1 MLSVQNIFA
10 SKTVVEL
17 SHLIKYIDTKV
28 LIRVWFILP
37 ASILSGFLDFAAVAV
52 IGRLT
57 GSLVGSDLGN
67 LLPGI
72 KVFGASVYEQSLWLI
87 AIFIVVNWLQSIV
100 RLTLRLLQENLAG
113 ELWLDLSGRIYTQ
126 ILAQPYENH
135 LSGSITSLASD
146 LLSNLEALL
155 RDILTPSLRAIS
167 CVISIFMLVAG
178 ILYVGGSSSFVLI
191 VSMLMMYVVLSYSIT
206 PILRVSSKLKIIA
219 RERYTKSFFE
229 SLKSIADLKLGLNEK
244 YFINRYIDATQTYK
258 KSVVN
263 AVVFPEIPRLF
274 IEPLGITAIFLVGVL
289 PQVLSGQQEKIIE
302 ILPFLSILSVGAL
315 RLAKPLQDL
324 FASISIL
331 RGGLPEI
338 KNIISLINKTNS
350 FKPLHVGKDS
360 ICAEGI
366 FPLRSIGLVDV
377 QYTYPGASKPVL
389 SGINIDIPIG
399 SRVAFVGPSGSG
411 KTTAA
416 NILLSLLSPQRG
428 SLVLDGIPLIDSEI
442 STWYKC
448 CAKVPQSIQLLSDS
462 IVANVAFGEIAQEI
476 DEDKVWDALSAAQ
489 LNEIVSDLPYGI
501 YSPIGDNGIGL
512 SGGQRQ
518 RLALARAFY
527 RQAKFLILDEATS
540 ALDNQTESEVI
551 QSLEIIGRRCTTLV
565 IAHRLST
572 IIKCDRIYEF
582 SDGEIIAS
590 GNFDQLRESSSS
602 FRSMIELQ
610 SFDV

>member
-1 MLSVQNIFA
+1 MQNLFA
-10 SKTVVEL
+10 SKTVVGL
-17 SHLIKYIDTKV
+17 SQLIKYIDSKV
-28 LIRVWFILP
+28 LLRLWFLLP
-37 ASILSGFLDFAAVAV
+37 VSILLGLLDFAAVAV

-57 GSLVGSDLGN
+57 GSLIGTDLGN

-87 AIFIVVNWLQSIV
+87 AIFITVNWLQSVV
-100 RLTLRLLQENLAG
+100 RLILRLMQENLAG
-113 ELWLDLSGRIYTQ
+113 ELWLDLAGSIFRQ
-126 ILAQPYENH
+126 ILLQPYEGH
-135 LSGSITSLASD
+135 LSGSVTSLASD

-155 RDILTPSLRAIS
+155 RDLLTPSLRAVS
-167 CVISIFMLVAG
+167 CLINIIMLVAG
-178 ILYVGGSSSFVLI
+178 ILYAGGSSSFVLI
-191 VSMLMMYVVLSYSIT
+191 VSMFLMYVALSYLIT
-206 PILRVSSKLKIIA
+206 PTLRVASKLKIIT
-219 RERYTKSFFE
+219 RDRYTKSFFE
-229 SLKSIADLKLGLNEK
+229 SLKSIDDLKLGLKEE
-244 YFINRYIDATQTYK
+244 YFINRYVDATRVYK

-263 AVVFPEIPRLF
+263 SIVFPEIPRLF
-274 IEPLGITAIFLVGVL
+274 IEPLGITAIFLVGVF
-289 PQVLSGQQEKIIE
+289 PQVLAGQQEKIVE
-302 ILPFLSILSVGAL
+302 VLPLLSILSVGFL

-338 KNIISLINKTNS
+338 KNIVSLIVKTNS
-350 FKPLHVGKDS
+350 FNNLDIQKAT

-366 FPLRSIGLVDV
+366 FPLRSISLTGVS
-377 QYTYPGASKPVL
+377 YMYPGSNKPVL
-389 SGINIDIPIG
+389 KGINIDIPVG

-416 NILLSLLSPQRG
+416 NVFLSLLHPQEG
-428 SLVLDGIPLIDSEI
+428 ALVLDGITLLDSEI
-442 STWYKC
+442 PSWHKC

-462 IVANVAFGEIAQEI
+462 IIANVAFGEEVQEI
-476 DEDKVWDALSAAQ
+476 DEDKVWEALRAAQ
-489 LNEIVSDLPYGI
+489 LDEIVSEMPYGI

-518 RLALARAFY
+518 RLALARSFY
-527 RQAKFLILDEATS
+527 RQAKFLVLDEATS

-582 SDGEIIAS
+582 FDGQIIAS
-590 GNFDQLRESSSS
+590 GNFDQLRELSPS
-602 FRSMIELQ
+602 FRNMIELQ
-610 SFDV
+610 SFND

>member
-1 MLSVQNIFA
+1 MQNLFA
-10 SKTVVEL
+10 SKTVVGL
-17 SHLIKYIDTKV
+17 SQLIKYIDSKV
-28 LIRVWFILP
+28 LFRLWFLLP
-37 ASILSGFLDFAAVAV
+37 VSILLGFLDFAAVAV

-87 AIFIVVNWLQSIV
+87 AIFIVVNWLQSVVRLIV
-100 RLTLRLLQENLAG
+100 RLMQENLAG
-113 ELWLDLSGRIYTQ
+113 ELWLHLAGRIFRQ
-126 ILAQPYENH
+126 ILLQPYERH
-135 LSGSITSLASD
+135 LSGSVTSLASD

-155 RDILTPSLRAIS
+155 RDILTPSLRAMS
-167 CVISIFMLVAG
+167 CLINIIMLVAG
-178 ILYVGGSSSFVLI
+178 ILYAGGGSSFVLI
-191 VSMLMMYVVLSYSIT
+191 VSMLLMYVALSYSIT
-206 PILRVSSKLKIIA
+206 PTLRVASKLKVIT
-219 RERYTKSFFE
+219 RDKYTKNFFE
-229 SLKSIADLKLGLNEK
+229 SLKSIDDLKLGLKEQ
-244 YFINRYIDATQTYK
+244 YFINRYADATQIYK

-263 AVVFPEIPRLF
+263 SMVFPEIPRLF
-274 IEPLGITAIFLVGVL
+274 IEPLGITAIFLVGVF
-289 PQVLSGQQEKIIE
+289 PQVLTGQQEKIVE
-302 ILPFLSILSVGAL
+302 VLPLLSVLSVGAL

-338 KNIISLINKTNS
+338 KNIISLIDKTNS
-350 FKPLHVGKDS
+350 LKVADIRKAA

-366 FPLRSIGLVDV
+366 FPLRSIGLSDV
-377 QYTYPGASKPVL
+377 HYMYPGSNKSVL
-389 SGINIDIPIG
+389 KGINIDIPVG

-416 NILLSLLSPQRG
+416 NILLSLLHPQKG
-428 SLVLDGIPLIDSEI
+428 ALVLDGISLLDNEVP
-442 STWYKC
+442 TWHKC

-462 IVANVAFGEIAQEI
+462 IIANVAFGEEVQEI
-476 DEDKVWDALSAAQ
+476 DEDKVWDALRAAQ
-489 LNEIVSDLPYGI
+489 LDEIVSELPYGI
-501 YSPIGDNGIGL
+501 FSQIGDNGVAL

-551 QSLEIIGRRCTTLV
+551 QSLEIVGRRCTTLV

-582 SDGEIIAS
+582 SGGEIVAS
-590 GNFDQLRESSSS
+590 GNFDQLRELSPT
-602 FRSMIELQ
+602 FRNMIELQ
-610 SFDV
+610 SFNQ

>member
-1 MLSVQNIFA
+1 MQNLFA
-10 SKTVVEL
+10 SKTVVGL
-17 SHLIKYIDTKV
+17 SQLIKYIDSKV
-28 LIRVWFILP
+28 LLRLWFLLP
-37 ASILSGFLDFAAVAV
+37 LSILLGLLDFAAVAV

-57 GSLVGSDLGN
+57 GSLIGTDLGN

-87 AIFIVVNWLQSIV
+87 AIFITVNWLQSVV
-100 RLTLRLLQENLAG
+100 RLILRLMQENLAG
-113 ELWLDLSGRIYTQ
+113 ELWLDLAGSIFRQ
-126 ILAQPYENH
+126 ILLQPYEGH
-135 LSGSITSLASD
+135 LSGSVTSLASD

-155 RDILTPSLRAIS
+155 RDLLTPSLRAVS
-167 CVISIFMLVAG
+167 CLINIIMLVAG
-178 ILYVGGSSSFVLI
+178 ILYAGGSSSFVLI
-191 VSMLMMYVVLSYSIT
+191 VLMFLMYVALSYLIT
-206 PILRVSSKLKIIA
+206 PTLRVASKLKIIT
-219 RERYTKSFFE
+219 RDRYTKSFFE
-229 SLKSIADLKLGLNEK
+229 SLKSIDDLKLGLKEE
-244 YFINRYIDATQTYK
+244 YFINRYVDATRVYK

-263 AVVFPEIPRLF
+263 SIVFPEIPRLF
-274 IEPLGITAIFLVGVL
+274 IEPLGITAIFLVGVF
-289 PQVLSGQQEKIIE
+289 PQVLAGQQEKIVE
-302 ILPFLSILSVGAL
+302 VLPLLSILSVGFL

-338 KNIISLINKTNS
+338 KNIVSLIVKTNS
-350 FKPLHVGKDS
+350 FNNLDIQKAT

-366 FPLRSIGLVDV
+366 FPLRSISLTGVS
-377 QYTYPGASKPVL
+377 YMYPGSNKPVL
-389 SGINIDIPIG
+389 KGINIDIPVG

-416 NILLSLLSPQRG
+416 NVFLSLLHPQEG
-428 SLVLDGIPLIDSEI
+428 ALVLDGITLLDSEI
-442 STWYKC
+442 PSWHKC

-462 IVANVAFGEIAQEI
+462 IIANVAFGEEVQEI
-476 DEDKVWDALSAAQ
+476 DEDKVWEALRAAQ
-489 LNEIVSDLPYGI
+489 LDEIVSEMPYGI

-518 RLALARAFY
+518 RLALARSFY
-527 RQAKFLILDEATS
+527 RQAKFLVLDEATS

-582 SDGEIIAS
+582 FDGQIIAS
-590 GNFDQLRESSSS
+590 GNFDQLRELSPS
-602 FRSMIELQ
+602 FRNMIELQ
-610 SFDV
+610 SFND

>member
-1 MLSVQNIFA
+1 MQNLFA
-10 SKTVVEL
+10 SKTVVGL
-17 SHLIKYIDTKV
+17 SQLIKYIDSKV
-28 LIRVWFILP
+28 LFRLWFLLP
-37 ASILSGFLDFAAVAV
+37 VSILLGFLDFAAVAV

-87 AIFIVVNWLQSIV
+87 AIFIVVNWLQSVVRLIV
-100 RLTLRLLQENLAG
+100 RLMQENLAG
-113 ELWLDLSGRIYTQ
+113 ELWLDLAGRIFRQ
-126 ILAQPYENH
+126 ILLQPYERH
-135 LSGSITSLASD
+135 LSGSVTSLASD

-155 RDILTPSLRAIS
+155 RDILTPSLRAMS
-167 CVISIFMLVAG
+167 CLINIIMLVAG
-178 ILYVGGSSSFVLI
+178 ILYAGGGSSFVLI
-191 VSMLMMYVVLSYSIT
+191 VSMLLMYVALSYSIT
-206 PILRVSSKLKIIA
+206 PTLRVASKLKVIT
-219 RERYTKSFFE
+219 REKYTKNFFE
-229 SLKSIADLKLGLNEK
+229 SLKSIDDLKLGLKEQ
-244 YFINRYIDATQTYK
+244 YFINRYADATQIYK

-263 AVVFPEIPRLF
+263 SMVFPEIPRLF
-274 IEPLGITAIFLVGVL
+274 IEPLGITAIFLVGVF
-289 PQVLSGQQEKIIE
+289 PQVLTGQQEKIVE
-302 ILPFLSILSVGAL
+302 VLPLLSVLSVGAL

-338 KNIISLINKTNS
+338 KNIISLIDKTNS
-350 FKPLHVGKDS
+350 LKVADIRKAA

-366 FPLRSIGLVDV
+366 FPLRSIGLSDV
-377 QYTYPGASKPVL
+377 HYMYPGSNKSVL
-389 SGINIDIPIG
+389 KGINIDIPVG

-416 NILLSLLSPQRG
+416 NILLSLLHPQKG
-428 SLVLDGIPLIDSEI
+428 ALVLDGISLLDNEVP
-442 STWYKC
+442 TWHKC

-462 IVANVAFGEIAQEI
+462 IIANVAFGEEVQEI
-476 DEDKVWDALSAAQ
+476 DEDKVWDALRAAQ
-489 LNEIVSDLPYGI
+489 LDEIVSELPYGI
-501 YSPIGDNGIGL
+501 FSQIGDNGVAL

-551 QSLEIIGRRCTTLV
+551 QSLEIVGRRCTTLV

-582 SDGEIIAS
+582 SGGEIVAS
-590 GNFDQLRESSSS
+590 GNFDQLRELSPT
-602 FRSMIELQ
+602 FRNMIELQ
-610 SFDV
+610 SFNQ

>member
-1 MLSVQNIFA
+1 MQNLFA
-10 SKTVVEL
+10 SKTVVGL
-17 SHLIKYIDTKV
+17 SQLIKYIDSKV
-28 LIRVWFILP
+28 LFRLWFLLP
-37 ASILSGFLDFAAVAV
+37 VSILLGFLDFAAVAV

-87 AIFIVVNWLQSIV
+87 AIFIVVNWLQSVVRLIV
-100 RLTLRLLQENLAG
+100 RLMQENLAG
-113 ELWLDLSGRIYTQ
+113 ELWLDLAGRIFRQ
-126 ILAQPYENH
+126 ILLQPYERH
-135 LSGSITSLASD
+135 LSGSVTSLASD

-155 RDILTPSLRAIS
+155 RDILTPSLRAMS
-167 CVISIFMLVAG
+167 CLINIIMLVAG
-178 ILYVGGSSSFVLI
+178 ILYAGGGSSFVLI
-191 VSMLMMYVVLSYSIT
+191 VSMLLMYVALSYSIT
-206 PILRVSSKLKIIA
+206 PTLRVASKLKVIT
-219 RERYTKSFFE
+219 RDKYTKNFFE
-229 SLKSIADLKLGLNEK
+229 SLKSIDDLKLGLKEQ
-244 YFINRYIDATQTYK
+244 YFINRYADATQIYK

-263 AVVFPEIPRLF
+263 SMVFPEIPRLF
-274 IEPLGITAIFLVGVL
+274 IEPLGITAIFLVGVF
-289 PQVLSGQQEKIIE
+289 PQVLTGQQEKIVE
-302 ILPFLSILSVGAL
+302 VLPLLSVLSVGAL

-338 KNIISLINKTNS
+338 KNIISLIDKTNS
-350 FKPLHVGKDS
+350 LKVADIRKAA

-366 FPLRSIGLVDV
+366 FPLRSIGLSDV
-377 QYTYPGASKPVL
+377 HYMYPGSNKSVL
-389 SGINIDIPIG
+389 KGINIDIPVG

-416 NILLSLLSPQRG
+416 NILLSLLHPQKG
-428 SLVLDGIPLIDSEI
+428 ALVLDGISLLDNEVP
-442 STWYKC
+442 TWHKC

-462 IVANVAFGEIAQEI
+462 IIANVAFGEEVQEI
-476 DEDKVWDALSAAQ
+476 DEDKVWDALRAAQ
-489 LNEIVSDLPYGI
+489 LDEIVSELPYGI
-501 YSPIGDNGIGL
+501 FSQIGDNGVAL

-551 QSLEIIGRRCTTLV
+551 QSLEIVGRRCTTLV

-582 SDGEIIAS
+582 SGGEIVAS
-590 GNFDQLRESSSS
+590 GNFDQLREMSPT
-602 FRSMIELQ
+602 FRNMIELQ
-610 SFDV
+610 SFNQ

>member
-1 MLSVQNIFA
+1 MQNLFA
-10 SKTVVEL
+10 SKTVVGL
-17 SHLIKYIDTKV
+17 SQLIKYIDSKV
-28 LIRVWFILP
+28 LLRLWFLLP
-37 ASILSGFLDFAAVAV
+37 VSILLGLLDFAAVAV

-57 GSLVGSDLGN
+57 GSLIGTDLGN

-87 AIFIVVNWLQSIV
+87 AIFITVNWLQSVV
-100 RLTLRLLQENLAG
+100 RLILRLMQENLAG
-113 ELWLDLSGRIYTQ
+113 ELWLDLAGSIFRQ
-126 ILAQPYENH
+126 ILLQPYEGH
-135 LSGSITSLASD
+135 LSGSVTSLASD

-155 RDILTPSLRAIS
+155 RDLLTPSLRAVS
-167 CVISIFMLVAG
+167 CLINIIMLVAG
-178 ILYVGGSSSFVLI
+178 ILYAGGSSSFVLI
-191 VSMLMMYVVLSYSIT
+191 VSMFLMYVALSYLIT
-206 PILRVSSKLKIIA
+206 PTLRVASKLKIIT
-219 RERYTKSFFE
+219 RDRYTKSFFE
-229 SLKSIADLKLGLNEK
+229 SLKSIDDLKLGLKEE
-244 YFINRYIDATQTYK
+244 YFINRYVDATRVYK

-263 AVVFPEIPRLF
+263 SIVFPEIPRLF
-274 IEPLGITAIFLVGVL
+274 IEPLGITAIFLVGVF
-289 PQVLSGQQEKIIE
+289 PQVLAGQQEKIVE
-302 ILPFLSILSVGAL
+302 VLPLLSILSVGFL

-338 KNIISLINKTNS
+338 KNIVSLIVKTNS
-350 FKPLHVGKDS
+350 FNNLDIQKAT

-366 FPLRSIGLVDV
+366 FPLRSISLTGVS
-377 QYTYPGASKPVL
+377 YMYPGSNKPVL
-389 SGINIDIPIG
+389 KGINIDIPVG

-416 NILLSLLSPQRG
+416 NVFLSLLHPQEG
-428 SLVLDGIPLIDSEI
+428 ALVLDGITLLDSEI
-442 STWYKC
+442 PSWHKC

-462 IVANVAFGEIAQEI
+462 IIANVAFGEEVQEI
-476 DEDKVWDALSAAQ
+476 DEDKVWEALRAAQ
-489 LNEIVSDLPYGI
+489 LDEIVSEMPYGI

-518 RLALARAFY
+518 RLALARSFY
-527 RQAKFLILDEATS
+527 RQAKFLVLDEATS

-582 SDGEIIAS
+582 FDGQIIAS
-590 GNFDQLRESSSS
+590 GNFDQLREMSPS
-602 FRSMIELQ
+602 FRNMIELQ
-610 SFDV
+610 SFND

>member
-1 MLSVQNIFA
+1 MQNIIA
-10 SKTVVEL
+10 SKTVVGL
-17 SHLIKYIDTKV
+17 RQLVNYIDPNV
-28 LIRVWFILP
+28 LARVSFILP

-57 GSLVGSDLGN
+57 GSLVGSNLGN

-72 KVFGASVYEQSLWLI
+72 KVFGASIYEQSLWLI
-87 AIFIVVNWLQSIV
+87 AIFIGVTWLQSVV
-100 RLTLRLLQENLAG
+100 RLTLRLMQENLAG
-113 ELWLDLSGRIYTQ
+113 ELWLDLSGRIFRQ

-146 LLSNLEALL
+146 LLFNLEALL

-167 CVISIFMLVAG
+167 CVISIIMLVSG

-191 VSMLMMYVVLSYSIT
+191 VSMLLMYVSLSYLIT
-206 PILRVSSKLKIIA
+206 PTLRVASKLKIIA

-229 SLKSIADLKLGLNEK
+229 SLKSIADLKLGLNEM
-244 YFINRYIDATQTYK
+244 YFIDRYTDATQTYK

-274 IEPLGITAIFLVGVL
+274 IEPLGISAIFLVGVL
-289 PQVLSGQQEKIIE
+289 PQLLSGEQEKIIDV
-302 ILPFLSILSVGAL
+302 LPFLSVLSVGAL

-338 KNIISLINKTNS
+338 KNIVSLIYKTNS
-350 FKPLHVGKDS
+350 PQS
-360 ICAEGI
+360 IPIENDAICVEGI
-366 FPLRSIGLVDV
+366 FPLRSIGLTDV
-377 QYTYPGASKPVL
+377 HYMYPGTKKPVL

-416 NILLSLLSPQRG
+416 NILLSLLPPQRG
-428 SLVLDGIPLIDSEI
+428 ALVLDGIPLLDSEVPA
-442 STWYKC
+442 WHKC

-462 IVANVAFGEIAQEI
+462 IVANVAFGEIAREI
-476 DEDKVWDALSAAQ
+476 DEAKVWDALAAAQ

-501 YSPIGDNGIGL
+501 YSPIGDNGIAL

-527 RQAKFLILDEATS
+527 RHAKFLILDEATS

-582 SDGEIIAS
+582 SDGEIVAS
-590 GNFDQLRESSSS
+590 GNFDQLRESSPT
-602 FRSMIELQ
+602 FRNMIELQ
-610 SFDV
+610 SFDG

>member
-1 MLSVQNIFA
+1 MQNLFA
-10 SKTVVEL
+10 SKTVVGL
-17 SHLIKYIDTKV
+17 SQLIKYIDSKV
-28 LIRVWFILP
+28 LFRLWFLLP
-37 ASILSGFLDFAAVAV
+37 VSILLGFLDFAAVAV

-57 GSLVGSDLGN
+57 GSLVGTDLGN

-87 AIFIVVNWLQSIV
+87 AIFIVVNWLQSVVRLIV
-100 RLTLRLLQENLAG
+100 RLMQENLAG
-113 ELWLDLSGRIYTQ
+113 ELWLDLAGRIFRQ
-126 ILAQPYENH
+126 ILLQPYERH
-135 LSGSITSLASD
+135 LSGSVTSLASD

-155 RDILTPSLRAIS
+155 RDILTPSLRAMS
-167 CVISIFMLVAG
+167 CLINIIMLVAG
-178 ILYVGGSSSFVLI
+178 ILYAGGGSSFVLI
-191 VSMLMMYVVLSYSIT
+191 VSMLLMYVALSYSIT
-206 PILRVSSKLKIIA
+206 PTLRVASKLKVIT
-219 RERYTKSFFE
+219 RDKYTKNFFE
-229 SLKSIADLKLGLNEK
+229 SLKSIDDLKLGLKEQ
-244 YFINRYIDATQTYK
+244 YFFNRYADATQIYK

-263 AVVFPEIPRLF
+263 SMVFPEIPRLF
-274 IEPLGITAIFLVGVL
+274 IEPLGITAIFLVGVF
-289 PQVLSGQQEKIIE
+289 PQVLTGQQEKIVE
-302 ILPFLSILSVGAL
+302 VLPLLSVLSVGAL

-338 KNIISLINKTNS
+338 KNIISLIDKTT
-350 FKPLHVGKDS
+350 FLKVADIRKAA

-366 FPLRSIGLVDV
+366 FPLRSIGLSDV
-377 QYTYPGASKPVL
+377 HYMYPGSNKSVL
-389 SGINIDIPIG
+389 KGINIDIPVG

-416 NILLSLLSPQRG
+416 NILLSLLHPQKG
-428 SLVLDGIPLIDSEI
+428 ALVLDGISLLDNEVP
-442 STWYKC
+442 TWHKC

-462 IVANVAFGEIAQEI
+462 IIANVAFGEEVQEI
-476 DEDKVWDALSAAQ
+476 DEDKVWDALRAAQ
-489 LNEIVSDLPYGI
+489 LDEIVSELPYGI
-501 YSPIGDNGIGL
+501 FSQIGDNGVAL

-551 QSLEIIGRRCTTLV
+551 QSLEIVGRRCTTLV

-582 SDGEIIAS
+582 SGGEIVAS
-590 GNFDQLRESSSS
+590 GNFDQLRDLSPT
-602 FRSMIELQ
+602 FRNMIELQ
-610 SFDV
+610 SFNQ

>member
-1 MLSVQNIFA
+1 MQNLFA
-10 SKTVVEL
+10 SKTVVGL
-17 SHLIKYIDTKV
+17 SQLIKYIDSKV
-28 LIRVWFILP
+28 LFRLWFLLP
-37 ASILSGFLDFAAVAV
+37 VSILLGFLDFAAVAV

-87 AIFIVVNWLQSIV
+87 AIFIVVNWLQSVVRLIV
-100 RLTLRLLQENLAG
+100 RLMQENLAG
-113 ELWLDLSGRIYTQ
+113 ELWLDLAGRIFRQ
-126 ILAQPYENH
+126 ILLQPYERH
-135 LSGSITSLASD
+135 LSGSVTSLASD

-155 RDILTPSLRAIS
+155 RDILTPSLRAMS
-167 CVISIFMLVAG
+167 CLINIIMLVAG
-178 ILYVGGSSSFVLI
+178 ILYAGGGSSFVLI
-191 VSMLMMYVVLSYSIT
+191 VSMLLMYVALSYSIT
-206 PILRVSSKLKIIA
+206 PTLRVASKLKVIT
-219 RERYTKSFFE
+219 RDKYTKNFFE
-229 SLKSIADLKLGLNEK
+229 SLKSIDDLKLGLKEQ
-244 YFINRYIDATQTYK
+244 YFINRYVDATQIYK

-263 AVVFPEIPRLF
+263 SMVFPEIPRLF
-274 IEPLGITAIFLVGVL
+274 IEPLGITAIFLVGVF
-289 PQVLSGQQEKIIE
+289 PQVLTGQQEKIVE
-302 ILPFLSILSVGAL
+302 VLPLLSVLSVGAL

-338 KNIISLINKTNS
+338 KNIISLIDKTNS
-350 FKPLHVGKDS
+350 LKVADIRKAA

-366 FPLRSIGLVDV
+366 FPLRSIGLSDV
-377 QYTYPGASKPVL
+377 HYMYPGSNKSVL
-389 SGINIDIPIG
+389 KGINIDIPVG

-416 NILLSLLSPQRG
+416 NILLSLLHPQKG
-428 SLVLDGIPLIDSEI
+428 ALVLDGISLLDNEVP
-442 STWYKC
+442 TWHKC

-462 IVANVAFGEIAQEI
+462 IIANVAFGEEVQEI
-476 DEDKVWDALSAAQ
+476 DEDKVWDALRAAQ
-489 LNEIVSDLPYGI
+489 LDEIVSELPYGI
-501 YSPIGDNGIGL
+501 FSQIGDNGVAL

-551 QSLEIIGRRCTTLV
+551 QSLEIVGRRCTTLV

-572 IIKCDRIYEF
+572 IIRCDRIYEF
-582 SDGEIIAS
+582 AGGEIVAS
-590 GNFDQLRESSSS
+590 GNFDQLRELSPT

-610 SFDV
+610 SFNQ